1 MLNMMERSNTSAK
14 KDHPPD
20 YVSVI
25 KMKEKED
32 EDLPTYSEA
41 LTIKTGSELTNIDE
55 KYDIES

>member
-1 MLNMMERSNTSAK
+1 MINMMERSNTSAK

-41 LTIKTGSELTNIDE
+41 ITIETGRSELANVGE
-55 KYDIES
+55 KYYW